1 MQILRDPLGND
12 DSPPN
17 AVISIGSF
25 DGVHIGH
32 QAVLTHVVE
41 RARSMGVAAVAM
53 TFDPHPVKL
62 LRPGVAPRLLTTLEQ
77 RLDLIARTGIE
88 PALVVPFTHR
98 LARMG
103 AADFVRDVLV
113 DRLAVREVYI
123 GDNFRFG
130 ADRSGDV
137 GLLRSMGAELGFR
150 AAAAPIVEADG
161 GVVSSTRVR
170 QAVGEGRVEEAA
182 TLLGRSM
189 FIDGTVLEGKRL
201 GRTLGFPTLNIEV
214 ENELH
219 PTLGVY
225 LTAVH
230 IPSFARSF
238 PAVTNIGV
246 RPTVYQN
253 SLTTVESHLL
263 DFTANVYQERVR
275 LYFLQRVR
283 EERRFESTL
292 ELMAQIRRDVG
303 GAREYFDAHPVDHLP
318 LVLP

>member
-1 MQILRDPLGND
+1 VNILRDPLGND
-12 DSPPN
+12 DPPQG

-41 RARSMGVAAVAM
+41 RARAMDVAAVAM

-62 LRPGVAPRLLTTLEQ
+62 LRPVDAPRLLTTLEQ
-77 RLDLIARTGIE
+77 RLALIAQTGIE
-88 PALVVPFTHR
+88 TALVVPFTHR
-98 LARMG
+98 LARMS

-130 ADRSGDV
+130 ADRGGDV
-137 GLLRSMGAELGFR
+137 GLLTSMGAELGFE
-150 AAAAPIVEADG
+150 AAAAPIVEAEG
-161 GVVSSTRVR
+161 CVVSSTRVR
-170 QAVGEGRVEEAA
+170 QAVADGRVEEAVA
-182 TLLGRSM
+182 LLGRSV
-189 FIDGTVLEGKRL
+189 FIDGLVLEGKRL

-219 PTLGVY
+219 PSNGVY
-225 LTAVH
+225 VTAVH
-230 IPSFARSF
+230 IPSFTRTF

-253 SLTTVESHLL
+253 SLTTIESHLL
-263 DFTANVYQERVR
+263 DFTADVYQEQVR
-275 LYFLQRVR
+275 LFFLERVR

-292 ELMAQIRRDVG
+292 DLMAQIRRDVG
-303 GAREYFDAHPVDHLP
+303 QARDFFDDHPLDHLP

>member
-1 MQILRDPLGND
+1 VNILRDPLGND
-12 DSPPN
+12 DPPQG

-41 RARSMGVAAVAM
+41 RARAMDVAAVAM

-62 LRPGVAPRLLTTLEQ
+62 LRPADAPRLLTTLEQ
-77 RLDLIARTGIE
+77 RLALIAQTGIE
-88 PALVVPFTHR
+88 TALVVPFTHR
-98 LARMG
+98 LARMS

-130 ADRSGDV
+130 ADRGGDV
-137 GLLRSMGAELGFR
+137 GLLTSMGAELGFE
-150 AAAAPIVEADG
+150 AAAAPIVEAEG

-170 QAVGEGRVEEAA
+170 QAVADGRVEEAVA
-182 TLLGRSM
+182 LLGRSVY
-189 FIDGTVLEGKRL
+189 IDGLVLEGKRL

-219 PTLGVY
+219 PSNGVY
-225 LTAVH
+225 VTAVH
-230 IPSFARSF
+230 IPSFTRTF

-253 SLTTVESHLL
+253 SLTTIESHLL
-263 DFTANVYQERVR
+263 DFTADVYQEQVR
-275 LYFLQRVR
+275 LFFLERVR

-292 ELMAQIRRDVG
+292 DLMAQIRRDVG
-303 GAREYFDAHPVDHLP
+303 QARDFFDDHPLDHLP

>member
-1 MQILRDPLGND
+1 VKILRDPLGND
-12 DSPPN
+12 DLPQG

-32 QAVLTHVVE
+32 QAVLTHVVD

-53 TFDPHPVKL
+53 TFDPHPIKL

-77 RLDLIARTGIE
+77 RLALIAQTGIE
-88 PALVVPFTHR
+88 TSLVVPFTHR
-98 LARMG
+98 LARMS

-123 GDNFRFG
+123 GNNFRFG
-130 ADRSGDV
+130 ADRGGDV
-137 GLLRSMGAELGFR
+137 ELLTSLGAELGFE
-150 AAAAPIVEADG
+150 AAAAPLVEAEG
-161 GVVSSTRVR
+161 RVVSSTRVR
-170 QAVGEGRVEEAA
+170 QAVADGRVEEVVA
-182 TLLGRSM
+182 LLGRSV
-189 FIDGTVLEGKRL
+189 FLDGAVLEGKRL

-214 ENELH
+214 ENELS
-219 PTLGVY
+219 PSNGVY
-225 LTAVH
+225 ITAVH
-230 IPSFARSF
+230 IPSFARTF

-263 DFTANVYQERVR
+263 DFTADVYQEQVR
-275 LYFLQRVR
+275 LYFLERVR
-283 EERRFESTL
+283 EERRFDSTL
-292 ELMAQIRRDVG
+292 DLMAQIRRDVG
-303 GAREYFDAHPVDHLP
+303 QARDYFDHHPLDDLP

>member
-1 MQILRDPLGND
+1 VKILRDPLGND
-12 DSPPN
+12 DPPQG

-41 RARSMGVAAVAM
+41 RARAMDVAAVAM

-62 LRPGVAPRLLTTLEQ
+62 LRPADAPRLLTTLEQ
-77 RLDLIARTGIE
+77 RLALIAQTGIE
-88 PALVVPFTHR
+88 TALVVPFTHR
-98 LARMG
+98 LARMS

-130 ADRSGDV
+130 ADRGGDV
-137 GLLRSMGAELGFR
+137 GLLTSMGAELGFE
-150 AAAAPIVEADG
+150 AAAAPIVEAEG

-170 QAVGEGRVEEAA
+170 QAVADGRVEEAVA
-182 TLLGRSM
+182 LLGRSVY
-189 FIDGTVLEGKRL
+189 IDGLVLEGKRL

-219 PTLGVY
+219 PSNGVY
-225 LTAVH
+225 VTAVH
-230 IPSFARSF
+230 IPSFTRTF

-253 SLTTVESHLL
+253 SLTTIESHLL
-263 DFTANVYQERVR
+263 DFTADVYQEQVR
-275 LYFLQRVR
+275 LLFLERVR

-292 ELMAQIRRDVG
+292 DLMAQIRRDVG
-303 GAREYFDAHPVDHLP
+303 QARDFFDDHPLDHLP

>member
-1 MQILRDPLGND
+1 MKILRDPLGND
-12 DSPPN
+12 DLPQG

-32 QAVLTHVVE
+32 QAVLTHVVD
-41 RARSMGVAAVAM
+41 RAESMGVAAVAM
-53 TFDPHPVKL
+53 TFDPHPIKL

-77 RLDLIARTGIE
+77 RLALIAQTGIE
-88 PALVVPFTHR
+88 TSLVVPFTHR
-98 LARMG
+98 LARMS

-130 ADRSGDV
+130 ADRGGDV
-137 GLLRSMGAELGFR
+137 ELLTSMGAELGFE
-150 AAAAPIVEADG
+150 AAAAPIVQTKG
-161 GVVSSTRVR
+161 SVVSSTRVR
-170 QAVGEGRVEEAA
+170 QAVADGRIEEVVA
-182 TLLGRSM
+182 LLGRSV
-189 FIDGTVLEGKRL
+189 FIDGAVLEGKRL

-214 ENELH
+214 ENELI
-219 PTLGVY
+219 PSNGVY
-225 LTAVH
+225 ITAVH
-230 IPSFARSF
+230 IPSFARTF

-263 DFTANVYQERVR
+263 DFTADVYQEQVR
-275 LYFLQRVR
+275 LFFLERVR

-292 ELMAQIRRDVG
+292 DLMAQIRRDVG
-303 GAREYFDAHPVDHLP
+303 QARDYFDHHPLDYLP

>member
-1 MQILRDPLGND
+1 MKILRDPLGND
-12 DSPPN
+12 DLPQG

-32 QAVLTHVVE
+32 QAVLTHVVD
-41 RARSMGVAAVAM
+41 RAQSMRVAAVAM
-53 TFDPHPVKL
+53 TFDPHPIKL

-77 RLDLIARTGIE
+77 RLALIARTGIE
-88 PALVVPFTHR
+88 IALVVPFTHR
-98 LARMG
+98 LARMS

-130 ADRSGDV
+130 ADRGGDV
-137 GLLRSMGAELGFR
+137 ELLTSMGAELGFE
-150 AAAAPIVEADG
+150 AAAAPIVEAEG
-161 GVVSSTRVR
+161 SVISSTRVR
-170 QAVGEGRVEEAA
+170 QAVADGRVEEVVA
-182 TLLGRSM
+182 LLGRSV
-189 FIDGTVLEGKRL
+189 FIDGAVLEGKRL

-214 ENELH
+214 ENELV
-219 PTLGVY
+219 PSDGVY
-225 LTAVH
+225 ITAVH
-230 IPSFARSF
+230 IPSFARTF

-263 DFTANVYQERVR
+263 DFTADVYQEQVR
-275 LYFLQRVR
+275 LFFLERVR

-303 GAREYFDAHPVDHLP
+303 RARDYFDHDPLDHLP

>member
-1 MQILRDPLGND
+1 VKILRDPLGND
-12 DSPPN
+12 DLPQG

-32 QAVLTHVVE
+32 QAVLTHVVD

-53 TFDPHPVKL
+53 TFDPHPIKL

-77 RLDLIARTGIE
+77 RLALIAQTGIE
-88 PALVVPFTHR
+88 TSLVVPFTHR
-98 LARMG
+98 LARMS

-123 GDNFRFG
+123 GNNFRFG
-130 ADRSGDV
+130 ADRGGDV
-137 GLLRSMGAELGFR
+137 ELLTSMGAELGFE
-150 AAAAPIVEADG
+150 AAAAPIVEAEG
-161 GVVSSTRVR
+161 SVVSSTRVR
-170 QAVGEGRVEEAA
+170 QAVADGRVEEVVA
-182 TLLGRSM
+182 LLGRSV
-189 FIDGTVLEGKRL
+189 FLDGAVLEGKRL

-214 ENELH
+214 ENELS
-219 PTLGVY
+219 PSNGVY
-225 LTAVH
+225 ITAVH
-230 IPSFARSF
+230 IPSFARTF

-263 DFTANVYQERVR
+263 DFTADVYQEQVR
-275 LYFLQRVR
+275 LYFLERVR
-283 EERRFESTL
+283 EERRFDSTL
-292 ELMAQIRRDVG
+292 DLMAQIRRDVG
-303 GAREYFDAHPVDHLP
+303 QARDYFDHHPLDDLP

>member
-1 MQILRDPLGND
+1 MKILRDPLGND
-12 DSPPN
+12 DLPQG

-53 TFDPHPVKL
+53 TFDPHPIKL
-62 LRPGVAPRLLTTLEQ
+62 LRPGDAPRLLTTLEQ
-77 RLDLIARTGIE
+77 RLALIAQTGIE
-88 PALVVPFTHR
+88 TSLVVPFTHR
-98 LARMG
+98 LARMR

-113 DRLAVREVYI
+113 DRLGVREVYI

-130 ADRSGDV
+130 ADRGGDV
-137 GLLRSMGAELGFR
+137 GLLTSMGAELGFE

-161 GVVSSTRVR
+161 SVVSSTRVR
-170 QAVGEGRVEEAA
+170 RAVADGRVEEVVA
-182 TLLGRSM
+182 LLGRSV
-189 FIDGTVLEGKRL
+189 FIDGAVLEGKRL

-214 ENELH
+214 ENELS
-219 PTLGVY
+219 PSNGVY
-225 LTAVH
+225 VTAVH
-230 IPSFARSF
+230 IPSFSRTF

-263 DFTANVYQERVR
+263 DFTADVYQEQVR
-275 LYFLQRVR
+275 LFFLQRVR

-303 GAREYFDAHPVDHLP
+303 QARDYFDHHPLDRLP

>member
-1 MQILRDPLGND
+1 MKILRDPLGND
-12 DSPPN
+12 DLPQG

-32 QAVLTHVVE
+32 QAVLTHVVD
-41 RARSMGVAAVAM
+41 RARSVGVAAVAM
-53 TFDPHPVKL
+53 TFDPHPIKL

-77 RLDLIARTGIE
+77 RLALIAQTGIE
-88 PALVVPFTHR
+88 TSLVVPFTHR
-98 LARMG
+98 LARMS

-113 DRLAVREVYI
+113 DRLALREVYI

-130 ADRSGDV
+130 ADRGGDV
-137 GLLRSMGAELGFR
+137 ELLTSMGAELGFE
-150 AAAAPIVEADG
+150 AAAAPIVETEG
-161 GVVSSTRVR
+161 SVVSSTRVR
-170 QAVGEGRVEEAA
+170 QAVADGRVEEVVA
-182 TLLGRSM
+182 LLGRSV
-189 FIDGTVLEGKRL
+189 FIDGAVLEGKRL

-214 ENELH
+214 ENELI
-219 PTLGVY
+219 PENGVY
-225 LTAVH
+225 ITAVH
-230 IPSFARSF
+230 IPSFARTF

-263 DFTANVYQERVR
+263 DFTADVYQEQVR
-275 LYFLQRVR
+275 LFFLERVR

-292 ELMAQIRRDVG
+292 DLMAQIRRDVG
-303 GAREYFDAHPVDHLP
+303 QARDYFDQHPLDHLP